1 MATSQRPIHVLD
13 HHEVYGLIDE
23 AGTSVCGTLT
33 AAVIATLY
41 CSGLRVSEVLALRP
55 HHITEREGHTLVQ
68 VENGKG
74 GRHGYSMLMPDR
86 GQLSAWLSLRATLD
100 LPADAPLFCAVSS
113 GSLGNPLNRSHV
125 QRAMTRLA
133 KRAGITKRVHPHGL
147 RHTHSV
153 HLYDK
158 GAPMSAIQD
167 QLRHR
172 NASTTQRYLRDL
184 GCIDSQRVLAGLS
197 WS

>member
-1 MATSQRPIHVLD
+1 MATHRPIHVLEP
-13 HHEVYGLIDE
+13 HEVYALCDE
-23 AGTSVCGTLT
+23 AGSSPCGLLS
-33 AAVIATLY
+33 AAIISTLY

-55 HHITEREGHTLVQ
+55 HHIQERDTHVLVQ

-74 GRHGYSMLMPDR
+74 GRAGWSMLMPDR
-86 GQLSAWLSLRATLD
+86 GQLRAWLSYRATLK
-100 LPADAPLFCAVSS
+100 LPADAPLFCSIS
-113 GSLGNPLNRSHV
+113 HGTQGNPIHRSHV
-125 QRAMTRLA
+125 GKVMTRLGR
-133 KRAGITKRVHPHGL
+133 RAGITKRVHPHGL

-153 HLYDK
+153 HLYAA
-158 GAPMSAIQD
+158 GAPQSAIQD

-172 NASTTQRYLRDL
+172 DPETTRRYLRDL